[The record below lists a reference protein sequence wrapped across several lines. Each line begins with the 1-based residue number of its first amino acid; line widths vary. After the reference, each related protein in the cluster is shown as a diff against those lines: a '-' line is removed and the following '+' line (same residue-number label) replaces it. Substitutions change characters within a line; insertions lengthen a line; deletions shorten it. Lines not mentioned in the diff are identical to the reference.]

1 MADLKHRV
9 TSGILP
15 LGTPENTVSIK
26 VSRKSLRA
34 VIDEGLKKTTWI
46 ERHIPVRLRNRVT
59 VEASEFG
66 TSDSVF
72 FVPEHPNVNLSNQRV
87 APVEY
92 IKVDVADQ
100 HDLVRQD
107 DAFDISFIGMSVSP
121 QDYAGNNELLLCS
134 LTKEDFANLD
144 VKKQNT
150 FVTNNSESTV
160 SEDTTNDIKTQDS
173 DDAIKKAKQ
182 KSYAVQAND
191 KDLEDLP
198 TSVTVHPGD
207 YPFVHFDPEIDG
219 HNVGH
224 QPDTFVPVPGSKRL
238 YLQRTPESNEKYGDV
253 NMRFT
258 IMEVD
263 KLSEEQL
270 IAIKSLEDIGKSVGK
285 AAASVPYLKVISWM
299 LKFANFLGSS
309 ALKKVAQPDHVLS
322 KDISFMV
329 APPKNQPQ
337 NSNIQ
342 QREQF
347 GNYLRVCLS
356 FFIFTLIYINTLF
369 YSYEYIR
376 R

>member
-1 MADLKHRV
+1 MGELQHRI
-9 TSGILP
+9 TSGIIP
-15 LGTPENTVSIK
+15 GLGTPENTVSIK
-26 VSRKSLRA
+26 VSRKALRA
-34 VIDEGLKKTTWI
+34 VIDDGLKKSTWV
-46 ERHIPVRLRNRVT
+46 ERHIPIRLRNRVT

-72 FVPEHPNVNLSNQRV
+72 FVPEHANVNFSNQRV

-92 IKVDVADQ
+92 IKVNAGDQ
-100 HDLVRQD
+100 SDLVRRD
-107 DAFDISFIGMSVSP
+107 ESFDVSFVGMSVSP

-134 LTKEDFANLD
+134 LTKEDFVNLES
-144 VKKQNT
+144 KKQNT
-150 FVTNNSESTV
+150 IVSATSDSTV
-160 SEDTTNDIKTQDS
+160 SEDTAVDDKTQDS
-173 DDAIKKAKQ
+173 DDSIKKAK
-182 KSYAVQAND
+182 KVSYAVQAD
-191 KDLEDLP
+191 DRDLEDLP

-238 YLQRTPESNEKYGDV
+238 YLQRKPETNEKYGDV

-322 KDISFMV
+322 KDISFMI
-329 APPKNQPQ
+329 APPQDEREDSK
-337 NSNIQ
+337 SR
-342 QREQF
+342 REQI

-356 FFIFTLIYINTLF
+356 FSISAFNVTYQ
-369 YSYEYIR
+369 YSSI
-376 R
+376 